1 MLHYFRSTRFAKLM
15 LASCAFL
22 MLIQPTQAAVVS
34 SADLIQEQ
42 QAQIDRQTLLNALQR
57 SEVQEILTS
66 KGVDPQLAQQRVASM
81 TDEEVRTMNAKINEL
96 PAGSGVLGTIL
107 LVLVILVLT
116 DLAGWTDV
124 YPGIN

>member
-1 MLHYFRSTRFAKLM
+1 MLHIFRNSHLVKSM
-15 LASCAFL
+15 LAACML
-22 MLIQPTQAAVVS
+22 VMLIQPVQAAVVS

-42 QAQIDRQTLLNALQR
+42 QSQIDRQTLLSALQR
-57 SEVQEILTS
+57 TEVQDILTS

-81 TDEEVRTMNAKINEL
+81 TDEEVRAMNAQINEL
-96 PAGSGVLGTIL
+96 PAGGVLGTIL
-107 LVLVILVLT
+107 VILLILVLT